1 MFRPPSKFHAITIN
15 YSPLDFTNSSLTSI
29 ISGMAM
35 LGLEDELIQRLQM
48 AEACLDDAE
57 GTARHLALDLMG
69 FGEIRQKLR
78 GIKAE
83 MALRILESQRQSE

>member
-1 MFRPPSKFHAITIN
+1 MARMDNAESVYGLIPVVKT
-15 YSPLDFTNSSLTSI
+15 SLES
-29 ISGMAM
+29 
-35 LGLEDELIQRLQM
+35 ELIQRLQM

-83 MALRILESQRQSE
+83 MALRILEAQRQSE